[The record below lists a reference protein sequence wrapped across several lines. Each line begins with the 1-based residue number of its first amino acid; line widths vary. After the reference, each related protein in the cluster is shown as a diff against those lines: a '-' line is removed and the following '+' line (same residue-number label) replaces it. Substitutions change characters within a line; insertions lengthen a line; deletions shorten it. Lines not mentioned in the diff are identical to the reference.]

1 MNKNIIQFA
10 YRYCIGKYSKE
21 VSEMASLLRNELY
34 KEFDKK
40 DLLTMSFDINEH
52 IYEIL
57 RDVCS
62 FVITNRVEVP
72 LNKFKPLDIA
82 FNCFNKFEINSH
94 TDLMHIKAINVVY
107 KNDKFVYKVIK
118 DSSIQDKTSMWT
130 YIDLEKWQNV
140 ANFFEAY
147 SQGLEEYT
155 RMKSKCRKG
164 LITFKEI
171 TVKCEQ

>member
-1 MNKNIIQFA
+1 
-10 YRYCIGKYSKE
+10 
-21 VSEMASLLRNELY
+21 
-34 KEFDKK
+34 
-40 DLLTMSFDINEH
+40 
-52 IYEIL
+52 
-57 RDVCS
+57 
-62 FVITNRVEVP
+62 
-72 LNKFKPLDIA
+72 
-82 FNCFNKFEINSH
+82 
-94 TDLMHIKAINVVY
+94 
-107 KNDKFVYKVIK
+107 
-118 DSSIQDKTSMWT
+118 MWT